1 MSLSTMKRACLFLG
15 VLSLVSGGCA
25 SAPENT
31 PGPSRQALS
40 ATAALPSG
48 SAGNGGISVTP
59 AMDSPRPGPPTKD
72 GKGPVDESW
81 VDVAAYPWLH
91 DRTIAEQT
99 IDGKVQSRF
108 PAPSGWTRAPLQA
121 GSFGAWLRGLPLR
134 PKSPVRDYRGRELLR
149 ADDSRIAAVAA
160 LDEGAADLQQC
171 ADSVIRLH
179 AEWRWSRGDR
189 DESYRAAS
197 GAEMPFGRWLAGSRP
212 VVEDGKRLTWK
223 LEAKRG
229 DRDDHGSFRRFLD
242 AVFMWANTGSLARD
256 GKRVALAE
264 LRPGD
269 FFVLPGGPGHTV
281 LVLDAA
287 TSASG
292 QIAVLLGQGYMPAQS
307 FHVLRGANGSPWF
320 TLDPSAEGVD
330 TPFWPA
336 PFPWSSL
343 RRLD

>member
-1 MSLSTMKRACLFLG
+1 MTRAL
-15 VLSLVSGGCA
+15 LSLVALSLLASGCA
-25 SAPENT
+25 PEKA
-31 PGPSRQALS
+31 PGPPQQALS
-40 ATAALPSG
+40 ATATLAQDPH
-48 SAGNGGISVTP
+48 GNKSIPVTA

-72 GKGPVDESW
+72 GKGPFDESW

-91 DRTIAEQT
+91 DRSIPEQT

-108 PAPSGWTRAPLQA
+108 PAPSGWTRTPLKH
-121 GSFGAWLRGLPLR
+121 GSFGAWLRGMPLR
-134 PKSPVRDYRGRELLR
+134 PKSAVVDYRGRELLR
-149 ADDSRIAAVAA
+149 ADDPRIAAVAA
-160 LDEGAADLQQC
+160 LDEGKADLQQC

-212 VVEDGKRLTWK
+212 VAEGARLTWK

-256 GKRVALAE
+256 ASRVALAD

-269 FFVLPGGPGHTV
+269 FFVLPGGPGHSV

-307 FHVLRGANGSPWF
+307 FHVLRAANGSPWF
-320 TLDPSAEGVD
+320 ALDPSAAGVD